1 MNPAAAPSDAAAR
14 AGNRGPLLTWV
25 TVVAVGELLG
35 FVFPIT
41 AGILWADTPWAVA
54 AIMAA
59 GAIEGAILGLAQWSV
74 MRRDL
79 ARLSVGAWVA
89 VTASAAAL
97 AYALGFLPSSYAT
110 TWTVWP
116 VLVQIAVA
124 IPLVAALLL
133 SIGTA
138 QWLVLRR
145 LVGHAWWWI
154 PATAVAWLAGLAAF
168 FLIAPPLWHEGQP
181 VAVAILIGVLAG
193 AVMALVMALVTGAT
207 WVRLVARQ
215 ADPGG

>member
-1 MNPAAAPSDAAAR
+1 MNPAAASSDAVAR
-14 AGNRGPLLTWV
+14 AGNRPLLTWV
-25 TVVAVGELLG
+25 TVVAAGELLG
-35 FVFPIT
+35 FVFPMT
-41 AGILWADTPWAVA
+41 AGILWADTPWGVA

-89 VTASAAAL
+89 ATASAAAF

-110 TWTVWP
+110 TWTAWP

-154 PATAVAWLAGLAAF
+154 PRPRSPGSRARRVLPHRPSALAARDSRSPSRSSSASSP
-168 FLIAPPLWHEGQP
+168 APSWRSS
-181 VAVAILIGVLAG
+181 
-193 AVMALVMALVTGAT
+193 
-207 WVRLVARQ
+207 WRW
-215 ADPGG
+215 